1 MSFIDIKIA
10 LCDYLMDQKD
20 KQANN
25 RNITHSIRLIRK
37 QMIIILF
44 FQVLPTLILGVE
56 RLLKEVDEKG
66 LFIDIKIALCDYLMD
81 QKDKQANNRNITHSI
96 RLIRKQMIIILF
108 FQVLPTLILGVERLL
123 KEVDEKGLFIDIKIA
138 LCDYLMDQKD
148 KQANNRNITHSIRL
162 IRKQMIIILFFQVLP
177 TLILGVERLL
187 KEVDEKG
194 LSASNVY
201 QTEFN
206 PLNFLAQYLMR
217 NNPRWVV

>member
-1 MSFIDIKIA
+1 MFYVSFIDIKIA

-20 KQANN
+20 IQANN

-37 QMIIILF
+37 QMII
-44 FQVLPTLILGVE
+44 T
-56 RLLKEVDEKG
+56 
-66 LFIDIKIALCDYLMD
+66 
-81 QKDKQANNRNITHSI
+81 
-96 RLIRKQMIIILF
+96 
-108 FQVLPTLILGVERLL
+108 
-123 KEVDEKGLFIDIKIA
+123 
-138 LCDYLMDQKD
+138 
-148 KQANNRNITHSIRL
+148 
-162 IRKQMIIILFFQVLP
+162 LFFQVLP

-217 NNPRWVV
+217 NNPR

>member
-1 MSFIDIKIA
+1 
-10 LCDYLMDQKD
+10 MDQKD

-37 QMIIILF
+37 QMII
-44 FQVLPTLILGVE
+44 T
-56 RLLKEVDEKG
+56 
-66 LFIDIKIALCDYLMD
+66 
-81 QKDKQANNRNITHSI
+81 
-96 RLIRKQMIIILF
+96 
-108 FQVLPTLILGVERLL
+108 
-123 KEVDEKGLFIDIKIA
+123 
-138 LCDYLMDQKD
+138 
-148 KQANNRNITHSIRL
+148 
-162 IRKQMIIILFFQVLP
+162 LFFQVLP